1 MIRNIIK
8 NVEVFLHWLM
18 VCNYDEVLK
27 LCGYGYECPRVRMG
41 TDMDVHGYGW
51 VRILLLRVR
60 MGMGTILIPVQL
72 STSIDMDPTPNCPA
86 LYVCLARR

>member
-1 MIRNIIK
+1 
-8 NVEVFLHWLM
+8 M

-41 TDMDVHGYGW
+41 TDMDVHGHGW

-72 STSIDMDPTPNCPA
+72 STDNSIATKSSKSVSTMRQN
-86 LYVCLARR
+86 